1 MAKTTILTFCPP
13 CQPTHPAIFPISV
26 HHHTAPSTRAKTL
39 DSFLLNSTSNLP
51 TQLYDNPLKISLW
64 FELPPSLTEIN
75 MMVPLW
81 SPAST
86 QLSVIYSGH
95 SCQRHLAKM
104 QSVTPLKI
112 LQSSLNS
119 PLTTLPPHSLLQLHW
134 PPFCSY
140 NMPALLLLLGL
151 CTCSSLCL
159 ETLPADLPLVYH
171 HLTSFGTSIKCFNL
185 PSLVCV
191 ITSET
196 EHFSNQKYRN
206 FLLVFPGF
214 NTWFFSLTGTNF
226 VCKWNEDLTLN
237 KFPPAHQLVQNH
249 NDSLI
254 SDRLYLILMY

>member
-214 NTWFFSLTGTNF
+214 NT
-226 VCKWNEDLTLN
+226 
-237 KFPPAHQLVQNH
+237 
-249 NDSLI
+249 
-254 SDRLYLILMY
+254 